1 MKIGSVKNILEKQ
14 FEDKKETVEVD
25 EISKE
30 NKIVEDFIFKDYI
43 NVLGN

>member
-1 MKIGSVKNILEKQ
+1 MKIGSVKNILEKE

-30 NKIVEDFIFKDYI
+30 NRIVEDMIFKNII
-43 NVLGN
+43 NFLGN